1 MRFKIVAACARV
13 TGCVGLKSVVAPDAT
28 YPRCAMYSISATYAL
43 EMLALSLN
51 VTFSDFTGASG
62 FIFFTKLAAEAT
74 NSSRSI
80 ALAGANVDF
89 VVPSITPAAPTNLIA
104 VLDQRSLST
113 SE

>member
-1 MRFKIVAACARV
+1 
-13 TGCVGLKSVVAPDAT
+13 
-28 YPRCAMYSISATYAL
+28 MYSISATYAL

-62 FIFFTKLAAEAT
+62 FIFFTKLPAEAT
-74 NSSRSI
+74 NSSRFI

-104 VLDQRSLST
+104 VLDHRSLST